1 MSLLTTTGLG
11 KSFGGDD
18 LFEGVTVEIPHGAKI
33 ALVGPNGAGKT
44 TLIRMLIG
52 LDEPTKGTI
61 TRSRGLSMGF
71 LPQRPEIVSNKPLW
85 DEMLTAFDGLRRLEA
100 KLHEMAEQITERA
113 GDADLMERYGQAQHD
128 FELHGGYDYET
139 RIKQVLQGLG
149 FDADD
154 YQKPMPILSGGQK
167 TRALLAKLLLEAPD
181 LLILDEPTNH
191 LDIEAVEWLE
201 AYLNSW
207 KGALLLVSHDRYFMD
222 EVATVIWE
230 MDHGRLET
238 YRGNYSAYLA
248 QRQERWEYH
257 MKLYET
263 ERERL
268 LKELDYIKKNI
279 VRDSTNAMA
288 VGRLRQISRDII
300 GIQEMGLVA
309 YKNAPSW
316 SQTGIGSVRPLGVGE
331 AEAAI
336 KSFGPS
342 MIRPREVRMRLNLK
356 ANARSGDKV
365 LMTKNLTVGYEPAAP
380 LFTVPDL
387 TLLRGEVAAIIG
399 PNGVGKS
406 TFLKTLLGNIPALG
420 GESKLGSQ
428 VKIGYFAQAHEA
440 LDEDRAIIDELYTV
454 KPLLISQAR
463 DYLANFLFTGDD
475 VFRPIKTLSGGE
487 RGRVALAKLAL
498 AGANFLL
505 LDEPTNHLD
514 IPAQEVL
521 QNMVAD
527 FDGTVLL
534 VSHDRYLI
542 EALATQIWALTPGQF
557 TPFNGGYR
565 AFVAAREAAKQAA
578 TQAKIAQV
586 SGRKAE
592 QRAAEKR
599 NGLSLREREKRVAA
613 LEVEIHQLEAKIAE
627 IEAALATA
635 SAGGAVGEVW
645 QLGKAYTAAQAE
657 LEAKMGEW
665 EALAV

>member
-11 KSFGGDD
+11 KSFGGDN

-44 TLIRMLIG
+44 TLIRLLIG

-61 TRSRGLSMGF
+61 TRARGLTMGF
-71 LPQRPEIVSNKPLW
+71 LPQRPEIVSDKPLW
-85 DEMLTAFDGLRRLEA
+85 DEMLTAFDDLRRLEA
-100 KLHEMAEQITERA
+100 KLHEMAEQIAERPD
-113 GDADLMERYGQAQHD
+113 DADLMERYGQAQHD
-128 FELHGGYDYET
+128 FELRGGYDYET

-201 AYLNSW
+201 AYLNTW
-207 KGALLLVSHDRYFMD
+207 RGALLLVSHDRYFMD
-222 EVATVIWE
+222 EVATTIWE

-257 MKLYET
+257 MKMYEA

-336 KSFGPS
+336 KAFAPS
-342 MIRPREVRMRLNLK
+342 MIRPRQVRMRLNLK

-365 LMTKNLTVGYEPAAP
+365 LMTKDLIVGYDPAAP
-380 LFTVPDL
+380 LFRVPDL

-420 GESKLGSQ
+420 GESKLGAQ
-428 VKIGYFAQAHEA
+428 VKIGYFAQAHES
-440 LDEDRAIIDELYTV
+440 LDEERTIIDELYTV

-521 QNMVAD
+521 QNMIAD

-534 VSHDRYLI
+534 ISHDRYLI

-557 TPFNGGYR
+557 TTFNGGYR
-565 AFVAAREAAKQAA
+565 AFVTMREEAKQAA
-578 TQAKIAQV
+578 AQVKIAQV
-586 SGRKAE
+586 AGRKAE

-599 NGLSLREREKRVAA
+599 NGLSPREREKRIAA
-613 LEVEIHQLEAKIAE
+613 LEAEIHQLEAKIAE
-627 IEAALATA
+627 IETALATA
-635 SAGGAVGEVW
+635 SAGGAVGEVRR
-645 QLGKAYTAAQAE
+645 LGEAYTAAQAE

-665 EALAV
+665 ETLAS

>member
-61 TRSRGLSMGF
+61 TRARGLTMGF
-71 LPQRPEIVSNKPLW
+71 LPQRPEIVSDKPLW
-85 DEMLTAFDGLRRLEA
+85 DEMLTAFDDLRRLEA
-100 KLHEMAEQITERA
+100 KLHEMAEQIAERPD
-113 GDADLMERYGQAQHD
+113 DADLMERYGQAQHD
-128 FELHGGYDYET
+128 FELRGGYDYET

-201 AYLNSW
+201 AYLNTW
-207 KGALLLVSHDRYFMD
+207 RGALLLVSHDRYFMD
-222 EVATVIWE
+222 EVATTIWE

-238 YRGNYSAYLA
+238 YRGNYSAYLT

-257 MKLYET
+257 MKMYEA

-336 KSFGPS
+336 KAFAPS
-342 MIRPREVRMRLNLK
+342 MIRPRQVRMRLHMK

-365 LMTKNLTVGYEPAAP
+365 LMTKDLVVGYDPAAP
-380 LFTVPDL
+380 LFRVPDL

-420 GESKLGSQ
+420 GESKLGAQ
-428 VKIGYFAQAHEA
+428 VKIGYFAQAHES
-440 LDEDRAIIDELYTV
+440 LDEERTIIDELYTV

-521 QNMVAD
+521 QNMIAD

-557 TPFNGGYR
+557 TTFNGGYR
-565 AFVAAREAAKQAA
+565 AFVTMREEAKQAA
-578 TQAKIAQV
+578 AQVKIAQV
-586 SGRKAE
+586 AGRKAE

-599 NGLSLREREKRVAA
+599 NGLSPREREKRIAA
-613 LEVEIHQLEAKIAE
+613 LEAEIHQLEAKIAE
-627 IEAALATA
+627 IEMALATA
-635 SAGGAVGEVW
+635 SAGGAVGEVRR
-645 QLGKAYTAAQAE
+645 LGEAYTAAQAE

-665 EALAV
+665 EVLAS